1 MPYDL
6 TSAEERARLLIA
18 LLHEGGSEDDQCY
31 LADAV
36 HAGYVLTPP
45 PDLQP
50 ASNPCALPED
60 TVTVR
65 LRRSGRVLEMAG
77 IPTIRVGKV
86 WPDVQ
91 NGWVVVPFGLD
102 FLNDDIYGPHDT
114 EAEARAALMAAAKEA
129 LGG

>member
-6 TSAEERARLLIA
+6 TSAEERRRLLIA

-45 PDLQP
+45 PDHIADAGKMVAPVDQKTREDMADCLSNILSNIGGWLEDDELTRNVYELIAIARRNTPQP

-60 TVTVR
+60 
-65 LRRSGRVLEMAG
+65 A
-77 IPTIRVGKV
+77 
-86 WPDVQ
+86 
-91 NGWVVVPFGLD
+91 
-102 FLNDDIYGPHDT
+102 
-114 EAEARAALMAAAKEA
+114 AAAKEA